1 MAEYDPNPIP
11 SNPQPA
17 DLSELIR
24 HLENEHSKLK
34 YAINELY
41 QPEAWHEIGATG
53 EPAFQNSWAN
63 EGTATN
69 ETAAF
74 RKTPQNILSLKG
86 YIDSGTTSD
95 GTVLFT
101 LPAAYR
107 PRKTVRRAGMF
118 ISGGTENSFQIIITT
133 NGNVAVYG
141 VTGATP
147 ALSLHTMIELD
158 N

>member
-1 MAEYDPNPIP
+1 MEYDPNPTPTISRP
-11 SNPQPA
+11 D
-17 DLSELIR
+17 DLSDLIR
-24 HLENEHSKLK
+24 HLENEYQKLK

-41 QPEAWHEIGATG
+41 QPEAWHEIGATN

-63 EGTATN
+63 EGTAGN

-74 RKTPQNILSLKG
+74 RKTPQNGLRIKG
-86 YIDSGTTSD
+86 YIDSGTATD

-107 PRKTVRRAGMF
+107 PSSTSRIAGMF
-118 ISGGTENSFQIIITT
+118 ITGGSENSYQLEFQPD
-133 NGNVAVYG
+133 GDVAIYG
-141 VTGATP
+141 VSGASP
-147 ALSLHTMIELD
+147 VLSLHACIELD

>member
-1 MAEYDPNPIP
+1 MEYDPNPTP
-11 SNPQPA
+11 TNPKPA

-24 HLENEHSKLK
+24 HLENEYNKLK

-41 QPEAWHEIGATG
+41 QPEAWHEIGATN

-63 EGTATN
+63 EGTAGN

-74 RKTPQNILSLKG
+74 RKTPQNELKLKG
-86 YIDSGTTSD
+86 YIDSGTITD

-107 PRKTVRRAGMF
+107 PTNTARRAGMF
-118 ISGGTENSFQIIITT
+118 ISGGAENSYKIEVQPD
-133 NGNVAVYG
+133 GDVAIYG
-141 VTGATP
+141 VSGSTP
-147 ALSLHTMIELD
+147 VISINISIVLD